1 MDILEESETG
11 SAVIGKNWQVQCTM
25 LAVSM
30 VSSQRVQLGK
40 WPANWMVAGLPAA
53 LAVVEHH

>member
-1 MDILEESETG
+1 MMKWEIMDILEESEMG

-30 VSSQRVQLGK
+30 VSSRRVQLGK
-40 WPANWMVAGLPAA
+40 WPAN
-53 LAVVEHH
+53 